1 MRRAAGGVIAFLRRD
16 SKAVG
21 GAFTAASDFYRTVSM
36 LCLTWLLTG
45 GIRFQQHAAR
55 QPPLQCSTVLF
66 AASFATHNGTVCSH
80 RFLFSLLYFTH
91 LRLSSFSSISRTY
104 LGYPVKRLTVC
115 GDCPS
120 KIINTTTTTTT
131 MVVAN
136 ERRSRGGLDEPIK
149 PVVNGYG
156 KIR

>member
-1 MRRAAGGVIAFLRRD
+1 MLRH
-16 SKAVG
+16 G
-21 GAFTAASDFYRTVSM
+21 TVSM

-66 AASFATHNGTVCSH
+66 AASFATHNGTVYSH

-104 LGYPVKRLTVC
+104 LGYPVKKLTVC

-120 KIINTTTTTTT
+120 KIINTTTTTSCP
-131 MVVAN
+131 VLRYGDGSIRVASSSKACCD
-136 ERRSRGGLDEPIK
+136 RWK
-149 PVVNGYG
+149 
-156 KIR
+156 